1 MHLGKPVVATRLGT
15 GVEYVTL
22 DGVTGLLAAPG
33 DEAGLAQAIARLL
46 ADPALRARLGNAGQA
61 RVATT
66 FSLRQMIDSTAALYR
81 RLGR

>member
-22 DGVTGLLAAPG
+22 DGVTGLLVEPGSDAA
-33 DEAGLAQAIARLL
+33 LADALNRLL
-46 ADPALRARLGNAGQA
+46 ADPALRTRLGCAGQA

-66 FSLRQMIDSTAALYR
+66 FSLQQMIDSTAALYR